1 MPRHSYQRYNLILP
15 ITCCY
20 TNRET
25 PSIMYMYNIK
35 VYKASHT
42 CKCSHRIYRQKTD
55 TVSAVYDKGNHY
67 VTNQKLTLDML
78 KEISEREEVLQ
89 VAGEYTG
96 CCCFASMYA

>member
-1 MPRHSYQRYNLILP
+1 M
-15 ITCCY
+15 TCCY
-20 TNRET
+20 ANRET

-67 VTNQKLTLDML
+67 MTNQKLTLDML
-78 KEISEREEVLQ
+78 KEISEREEILQ

-96 CCCFASMYA
+96 CCFVSMYPSTALGN